1 MMGSAILDYIFDD
14 ETAEGRVLI
23 VDPARELSEPSS
35 WLYAAGFDP
44 REIEDV
50 REGYDLRN
58 YKVVIVSDSHS
69 GCLDFAKRARSEGY
83 RGPILLATESP
94 EKYNGRFYGCLKKPV
109 EGKEMLALVRRA
121 MDFYGD

>member
-1 MMGSAILDYIFDD
+1 MGSAILDYIFDD
-14 ETAEGRVLI
+14 EPVEGRVLI

-50 REGYDLRN
+50 CGGFHNINN
-58 YKVVIVSDSHS
+58 YHVVIASDGHFD
-69 GCLDFAKRARSEGY
+69 CLDFEKRARNEGY

-94 EKYNGRFYGCLKKPV
+94 EKYNSQFYGYLKKPV
-109 EGKEMLALVRRA
+109 EGKEMLALVRSA